1 MNVSCLNIGGIYI
14 LEIQKLNDKDFMVM
28 DYLHELSRTNR
39 LKLLFIFED
48 VKNTIIQDEAID
60 QMEQLIERIKK

>member
-1 MNVSCLNIGGIYI
+1 

-39 LKLLFIFED
+39 LKLLFIFEN